1 MAEEEPTTRLKV
13 EREKRKMTQ
22 AELADAVGVPPNTA
36 SRWERGEQIPRP
48 DSLRNLTALFGIEVD
63 ATWFQKESTETSSSP
78 LWNVP
83 YYRNPYF
90 VGDENLLSGM
100 HDRLVAQ
107 KERTSILTVSGI
119 GGIGKTQ
126 LALEYAYKYRDDY
139 RAVFWLRAD
148 TLEQL
153 DEDLENLGNL
163 LQVPETHRRKPNQQY
178 IINETKGWLRSHPRW
193 LLVLDNV
200 DEKVKIKSL
209 LTELEG
215 GHVLMTTRTQIF
227 ADLAQN
233 LPLDKMKPDD
243 GALLILRRAHMPS
256 ASAILA
262 AASASN
268 RRGAMALSRLLG
280 GLPLALDQ
288 AAAYIQETE
297 CGLFGYMQLYRKYHK
312 DLLSWRSTHEN
323 MYSDYE
329 ASVATTWLIS
339 FKRIE
344 EQCSAAS
351 DLLRLCAFLY
361 ADAIPEAIVIEGA
374 RLSGSEQ
381 GSVADNKLAFNRAC
395 GVLLSY
401 SMLRRNATD
410 KMFSMHCLVQQ
421 ILKDRMVEEGIY
433 KQWAMRAVLALD
445 QAFSPI
451 SGQYIEQYI
460 PHVRSCARLIKDLD
474 LKGQEVAH
482 LLEQAAVSVR
492 ERGWYAQARPL
503 YLKAHGAA
511 TDLLGKDDPRV
522 LRLLLDAVRAHM
534 EVGVYGMATIV
545 CPKIRED
552 CERVLGPDHPDI
564 VACLNLQALAEMKQL
579 NFPYAVQI
587 CKQALAWHG
596 RVQGAYPAE
605 RAMTYHIAAGVYAS
619 HRADTLA
626 LRYYQ
631 QARMIRE
638 QVFGSES
645 SEVADS
651 LTDLGIFYLAR
662 NMFVE
667 AEPLFRQALEIRRKV
682 LGLDHPDTASC
693 LEHLAMISWCKDDYS
708 QAEELCKQA
717 LAIRLQKLGRY
728 HPDIAQN
735 IRGLAVLAAEQG
747 RDDEAE
753 GHYRESLKIYLNAG
767 GPLSLSYLF
776 VLIDFADFLRLRGRA
791 SEAEKCDQ
799 EVAAATK
806 RLERGEHML
815 SFVLDQGDEEG
826 QSWPTQMWFLRR
838 PDMGSL

>member
-13 EREKRKMTQ
+13 EREKRQMTL
-22 AELADAVGVPPNTA
+22 AELAEAVGVSTDTV
-36 SRWERGEQIPRP
+36 SRWERGGQNPGFVF
-48 DSLRNLTALFGIEVD
+48 LRKLTSVFGIEVD
-63 ATWFQKESTETSSSP
+63 GSWFRKETVEISSSP

-433 KQWAMRAVLALD
+433 KQWAMRAVLAL
-445 QAFSPI
+445 
-451 SGQYIEQYI
+451 
-460 PHVRSCARLIKDLD
+460 
-474 LKGQEVAH
+474 
-482 LLEQAAVSVR
+482 EQAAVSVR

-545 CPKIRED
+545 CPKIKED

-651 LTDLGIFYLAR
+651 LTDLGIL
-662 NMFVE
+662 
-667 AEPLFRQALEIRRKV
+667 
-682 LGLDHPDTASC
+682 
-693 LEHLAMISWCKDDYS
+693 
-708 QAEELCKQA
+708 
-717 LAIRLQKLGRY
+717 
-728 HPDIAQN
+728 
-735 IRGLAVLAAEQG
+735 
-747 RDDEAE
+747 
-753 GHYRESLKIYLNAG
+753 
-767 GPLSLSYLF
+767 
-776 VLIDFADFLRLRGRA
+776 
-791 SEAEKCDQ
+791 
-799 EVAAATK
+799 
-806 RLERGEHML
+806 
-815 SFVLDQGDEEG
+815 
-826 QSWPTQMWFLRR
+826 
-838 PDMGSL
+838 